1 MLLHVPLLQSI
12 NGLSALILHICYI
25 LMLLHVPILQS
36 IDGLSAL
43 ILLQIHICY
52 ILMLLHVPILQYYNL
67 SNGLSALILELFSF
81 KLRMLHDTGLL
92 THHDT
97 LIMRFRCKL

>member
-52 ILMLLHVPILQYYNL
+52 ILMLLHVPINITILQSIKWSIR
-67 SNGLSALILELFSF
+67 SN
-81 KLRMLHDTGLL
+81 TGVVFVQASNV
-92 THHDT
+92 T
-97 LIMRFRCKL
+97 